1 MATIE
6 EVRQKASQIDE
17 ALTSAKDTAKQ
28 GAARAVVA
36 LFVLVVVVFL
46 LGRRRGK
53 SKNTVVEVYRD

>member
-17 ALTSAKDTAKQ
+17 ALNSTKESAKQ
-28 GAARAVVA
+28 GAGRAGIV
-36 LFVLVVVVFL
+36 LFVLLIVVFL

-53 SKNTVVEVYRD
+53 SRNTVVEVYRG

>member
-17 ALTSAKDTAKQ
+17 ALNSTKESVKQ
-28 GAARAVVA
+28 GAVQAGIA
-36 LFVLVVVVFL
+36 LSVLAIVVFL

-53 SKNTVVEVYRD
+53 SKNTVVEVYRG

>member
-17 ALTSAKDTAKQ
+17 ALNSTKESAKQ
-28 GAARAVVA
+28 GAARAGIV
-36 LFVLVVVVFL
+36 LFVLLIVVFL

-53 SKNTVVEVYRD
+53 SRNTVVEVYRG

>member
-17 ALTSAKDTAKQ
+17 ALDSTKETVKQ
-28 GAARAVVA
+28 GAAQAGVA
-36 LFVLVVVVFL
+36 LFVLLVVVFL

-53 SKNTVVEVYRD
+53 SKNVVVEVYRG